1 MNTITVTI
9 SDERLLKLQEVAT
22 HLNVSVEELVLMGI
36 EDLLTKQEV
45 SLQSATKDDLKPN
58 GEINSELAEKFYSL
72 ASQWQNDV
80 EGMSSTT
87 QMSQHPAY
95 REIISMGTKI
105 VPLLLLELK
114 QNPLYWLSAL
124 SEITGENP
132 IQPEQRG
139 KVKQMAEAW
148 IEWGK
153 NQGYALSKNV

>member
-1 MNTITVTI
+1 MNAITIAI

-22 HLNVSVEELVLMGI
+22 RLNLSVEELVLMGI
-36 EDLLTKQEV
+36 EDLLTKQEA
-45 SLQSATKDDLKPN
+45 SLQSTRNNELKLN

-80 EGMSSTT
+80 EGMSSTA

-95 REIISMGTKI
+95 QEIISMGTKV
-105 VPLLLLELK
+105 VPLLLRELK
-114 QNPLYWLSAL
+114 HNPIYWLLAL

-132 IQPEQRG
+132 IKPEQRG
-139 KVKQMAEAW
+139 RVKQMAEAW

-153 NQGYALSKNV
+153 NQGYAI

>member
-9 SDERLLKLQEVAT
+9 SDERLFKLQEVAT
-22 HLNVSVEELVLMGI
+22 HLNLSVEELVLMGI
-36 EDLLTKQEV
+36 EDLLTKQKV
-45 SLQSATKDDLKPN
+45 SLQSNTKDEIKQN

-72 ASQWQNDV
+72 ASQWQSAV

-105 VPLLLLELK
+105 VPLLLRELK

-132 IQPEQRG
+132 IKLEQRG

-153 NQGYALSKNV
+153 NQGYAL